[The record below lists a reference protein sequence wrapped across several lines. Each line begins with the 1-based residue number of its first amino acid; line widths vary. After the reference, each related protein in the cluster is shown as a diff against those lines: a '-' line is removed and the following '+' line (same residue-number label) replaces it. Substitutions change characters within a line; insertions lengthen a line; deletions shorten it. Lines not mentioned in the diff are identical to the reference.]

1 MAASTL
7 TSKGQL
13 TMPKAIRER
22 LGLREGDR
30 VEFRVTENGQVLVE
44 AVTVDL
50 RELRGALKTQGG
62 PVSVEEMEEAVR
74 SAGTRL

>member
-50 RELRGALKTQGG
+50 RELRGALKTQGR